1 MFATESLKDA
11 CVHLDA
17 TISKRL
23 NKNLL
28 IDNFEKVRFP
38 VGLFFIRGNR
48 EGPGKELAKQV
59 VASYDYWNDD
69 SGKYIDMVFPGWGND
84 SGYIVFNSN
93 AFLNCK
99 NEVEAISKWKSTG
112 ETEVL
117 LLNYDFKIVQWNGP
131 QNVVGTGYFSFDET
145 IILPIERMVKDGRI
159 GSIDG
164 FMQELINSAKEN
176 SVRSE
181 ESVLWALRD
190 KVAIN
195 RGRKAVWEGIKK
207 QFLKEFSKVYD
218 ELRPFV
224 VCDLRRV

>member
-1 MFATESLKDA
+1 MYATESLKDA
-11 CVHLDA
+11 CVHLDN

-23 NKNLL
+23 IKNSLL
-28 IDNFEKVRFP
+28 DNAEKVRFP

-59 VASYDYWNDD
+59 VASYDYWNED
-69 SGKYIDMVFPGWGND
+69 SGKYIDMVFPGWGGDLGNIKFND
-84 SGYIVFNSN
+84 K
-93 AFLNCK
+93 AFLNCRNK
-99 NEVEAISKWKSTG
+99 VQAISKWKPTG
-112 ETEVL
+112 ETEIL

-131 QNVVGTGYFSFDET
+131 QNVIGGGSFSFEET
-145 IILPIERMVKDGRI
+145 IILPIELIIRDKRI

-190 KVAIN
+190 KVAIT
-195 RGRKAVWEGIKK
+195 RGRKAVWEGMKK